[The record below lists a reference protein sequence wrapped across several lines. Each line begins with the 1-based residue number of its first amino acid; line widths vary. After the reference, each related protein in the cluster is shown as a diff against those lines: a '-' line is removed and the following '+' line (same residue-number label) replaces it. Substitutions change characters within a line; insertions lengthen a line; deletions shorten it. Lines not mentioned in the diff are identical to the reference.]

1 MSQEHK
7 ADRLDQ
13 EQRQR
18 AALVNLARAVFVV
31 LLAVV
36 TALGI
41 LTVSAEDDK
50 VGSEFV
56 RFAWLAII
64 AVLLFAGCVVGIDL
78 LTPRRKLTMISA
90 ILFGSFAGIIV
101 AVAFGIL
108 IDLIAKTWGFADD
121 YDRYALTVK
130 LIVGLG
136 LCYIGVTTVLQT
148 QDDIRLVIPYVEF
161 TKTYRGTKPMLVD
174 TSCLIDG
181 RLLDI
186 AEVGFLQAPLVI
198 AQDVIDELQTLSDS
212 GDRLKRARGRRGL
225 DLLSRLQ
232 RSTMLDVS
240 ISDATTAAGRGVDQ
254 ILVELAQQMPAGI
267 ITTDAGL
274 ARVAAVHDIPV
285 LNVNDLANAMKPQ
298 VIPGQELSVEVIRVG
313 EQPGQGVA
321 YLDDGTM
328 VVIENGADAVG
339 RQVSVDV
346 VSAMQTSAGRLIFG
360 RIPGAPGAPSPP
372 NGPGNGSD
380 PAQPAGASLRPEH
393 EQQEE
398 PPPLSSAELP
408 PSTPAEERTSTRRS
422 PSGPR
427 PGASS
432 RNPRRS

>member
-1 MSQEHK
+1 VSQEHK
-7 ADRLDQ
+7 ADRIDQ

-198 AQDVIDELQTLSDS
+198 PQDVIDELQALTDS

-232 RSTMLDVS
+232 RSTMLDVT
-240 ISDATTAAGRGVDQ
+240 ISDATTIPGRGVDQ

-298 VIPGQELSVEVIRVG
+298 VVPGQELDVEVIRVG

-339 RQVSVDV
+339 SRVSVDV

-360 RIPGAPGAPSPP
+360 RIPGTAGTGGDPVQSAESPVP
-372 NGPGNGSD
+372 
-380 PAQPAGASLRPEH
+380 QH
-393 EQQEE
+393 QQHQEGE
-398 PPPLSSAELP
+398 PPPPAERPTSSP
-408 PSTPAEERTSTRRS
+408 VEERTPPRRS
-422 PSGPR
+422 PSAPR